1 MSPIFQFLNLLK
13 IYDTKFNKVRIGP
26 KFDGGYILLDEF
38 IKKKNSLISLG
49 VGNDVAFD
57 LDFLRKN
64 NCSKAYLFDK
74 TSDIKLPKKR
84 LFFYK
89 KNVSSFS
96 NAKDKVIGI
105 NSLLKRFKKRIIL
118 KMDIEGNEWHI
129 LQKIDKSNL
138 SKISQMVIEFHLI
151 HIDINK
157 KVLSEKYTPYFTK
170 FYKNNYNSI
179 NRDLFQKYFEIIKKL
194 NKYFYIFHIHPN
206 NSIKKINIENFSIP
220 PLLEI
225 SFINKNCVRSVRI
238 SESKFPIK
246 NLDFPNKIDRSDI
259 KNFYP
264 FIKNEKKYK

>member
-1 MSPIFQFLNLLK
+1 
-13 IYDTKFNKVRIGP
+13 
-26 KFDGGYILLDEF
+26 
-38 IKKKNSLISLG
+38 
-49 VGNDVAFD
+49 
-57 LDFLRKN
+57 
-64 NCSKAYLFDK
+64 
-74 TSDIKLPKKR
+74 
-84 LFFYK
+84 
-89 KNVSSFS
+89 
-96 NAKDKVIGI
+96 
-105 NSLLKRFKKRIIL
+105 
-118 KMDIEGNEWHI
+118 MDIEGNEWHI
-129 LQKIDKSNL
+129 LQKIDESNL

-170 FYKNNYNSI
+170 FYKNNYSSI

-225 SFINKNCVRSVRI
+225 SFINRKCVRSVRI